1 MTEFCISCRR
11 EQEVIIRKEKRE
23 MDVCGK
29 PRDFSFTVFRC
40 KECGGEMS
48 PPGSMDLCVTEYQE
62 QLERIQNPPVI
73 VLHKDET
80 IAECKGWSKYFRK

>member
-1 MTEFCISCRR
+1 MTEFCINCRR

-23 MDVCGK
+23 MEDVCGK

-48 PPGSMDLCVTEYQE
+48 PPGSMDLRVAEYDQQFKE
-62 QLERIQNPPVI
+62 
-73 VLHKDET
+73 VL
-80 IAECKGWSKYFRK
+80 GL